1 MQNAAA
7 AIDRRIDQG
16 VRCASIFG
24 LDVIDRLAHFYI
36 RVMPKEH
43 SVRPL
48 PWRPLAANFAAS
60 ARRRIFLSPFDRL
73 AVEWIL

>member
-7 AIDRRIDQG
+7 AIDGSVDQG
-16 VRCASIFG
+16 VGRAAVLG
-24 LDVIDRLAHFYI
+24 LDVIDRIAHFHI

-43 SVRPL
+43 IMWFHFLRG
-48 PWRPLAANFAAS
+48 AFAENTETV
-60 ARRRIFLSPFDRL
+60 RRRIFFRPFDRL